1 MKWYKHEPDSVM
13 ENDKCK
19 ILWDFTIQT
28 DHIIQARRPDIV
40 LVNKQ
45 ERTCQQIDVACPAD
59 RKVVE
64 KEEEKIEKYR
74 DLAREVAKLW
84 NVRVKIIPVVIG
96 ALGTIPNDLEERIN
110 EMGISLKTAQIQMSV
125 LLGTARILRKVLE
138 I

>member
-1 MKWYKHEPDSVM
+1 MKWYEHEPDSVM

-28 DHIIQARRPDIV
+28 DHIIQAKRPDIV

-45 ERTCQQIDVACPAD
+45 ERTCQLIDVTFPAD

-64 KEEEKIEKYR
+64 KEEETIEKYM
-74 DLAREVAKLW
+74 DLARKVMKLW

-96 ALGTIPNDLEERIN
+96 ALETIPNDL
-110 EMGISLKTAQIQMSV
+110 
-125 LLGTARILRKVLE
+125 
-138 I
+138 

>member
-1 MKWYKHEPDSVM
+1 M

-45 ERTCQQIDVACPAD
+45 ERTCQLIDVACPVD

>member
-1 MKWYKHEPDSVM
+1 M
-13 ENDKCK
+13 
-19 ILWDFTIQT
+19 
-28 DHIIQARRPDIV
+28 
-40 LVNKQ
+40 
-45 ERTCQQIDVACPAD
+45 ACPAD
-59 RKVVE
+59 VEVVE

-84 NVRVKIIPVVIG
+84 NVRVKIIPVVIA

>member
-1 MKWYKHEPDSVM
+1 M

-40 LVNKQ
+40 VIDKQ
-45 ERTCQQIDVACPAD
+45 ARTCQLIDVACPAD
-59 RKVVE
+59 RKVIE

-84 NVRVKIIPVVIG
+84 NVKVKIIPVVIG
-96 ALGTIPNDLEERIN
+96 ALGTIPKDLEDRIK
-110 EMGISLKTAQIQMSV
+110 EIGISIKTAQIQMSV
-125 LLGTARILRKVLE
+125 LLGTARMLRKVLE

>member
-1 MKWYKHEPDSVM
+1 M

-19 ILWDFTIQT
+19 ILWNFTIQT

-45 ERTCQQIDVACPAD
+45 ERTCQLIDVACPAD

-84 NVRVKIIPVVIG
+84 NVRVKIIPVVIRDNPKWFG
-96 ALGTIPNDLEERIN
+96 GKDKWDGNIFENCTDSDV
-110 EMGISLKTAQIQMSV
+110 GITWDGENSEKSSWNLR
-125 LLGTARILRKVLE
+125 LLDATWCSS
-138 I
+138 